1 MLICLNPR
9 AGFGRSARRWSRLQ
23 PQLSNL
29 AEYVVEE
36 TGQGFDAALSQHLR
50 RGERFIVA
58 AGGDG
63 TVHQVVNCLLAL
75 PERERESVC
84 LGALALGSSNDFHQP
99 RNTSRMLAGVY
110 SRIERRLAI
119 AHNVVQCVWENAGH
133 ARTEHFI
140 ANASLGVVADANRV
154 YDRSRGLVAL
164 LKRLSID
171 LAIGY
176 CAVSTLFRAPNRR
189 LRIAVDGAWS
199 EHVVSNLGV
208 LLNPYFAGGLRYDTP
223 IDVTGPQMCV
233 QLCENMSRWRK
244 LRTFAALA
252 RGKFRGLPGTRNW
265 WCQSLR
271 VEADEPF
278 VLEMDG
284 ELREMTSVEM
294 TLRKGALLVCQ

>member
-9 AGFGRSARRWSRLQ
+9 AGFGRSARRWTRVQ
-23 PQLSNL
+23 PQLSDIGD
-29 AEYVVEE
+29 YIVEE
-36 TGQGFDAALSQHLR
+36 TGQGFGAALARHLQ

-75 PERERESVC
+75 PEQERTDVC
-84 LGALALGSSNDFHQP
+84 FGALALGSSNDFHQP
-99 RNTSRMLAGVY
+99 RDASRVLGGVY
-110 SRIERRLAI
+110 SRIERERAV
-119 AHNVVQCVWENAGH
+119 AHNVVQCVWGNGGG
-133 ARTEHFI
+133 RRVEHFI
-140 ANASLGVVADANRV
+140 ANASLGVVADGNRV
-154 YDRSRGLVAL
+154 YDRGRGLVAL
-164 LKRLSID
+164 LKRISID

-176 CAVSTLFRAPNRR
+176 SAVSTLFRAPNRR
-189 LRIAVDGAWS
+189 LRIAVDGTWS

-223 IDVTGPQMCV
+223 IDVGGPTMCV
-233 QLCENMSRWRK
+233 HLCENMSRWRK
-244 LRTFAALA
+244 VRTFAALA
-252 RGKFRGLPGTRNW
+252 RGKFRGLPGTRTW

-271 VEADEPF
+271 LEADEPF

-294 TLRKGALLVCQ
+294 TLKKGALLVCQ